1 MLHLENRASTICAPH
16 TLGTAPETEN
26 FKKAVPK
33 TGSVFGP
40 KNWSPMREL
49 LGGFKAEV
57 KRGPQKW
64 SRFLVPKWA
73 LFLGPKT
80 NSGFRFLVRLL
91 DEKYNA
97 LSDGPIP

>member
-40 KNWSPMREL
+40 KNWSPMQEL
-49 LGGFKAEV
+49 LRDYKAEL
-57 KRGPQKW
+57 KRGPKKGPVFGSQKW
-64 SRFLVPKWA
+64 APFSV
-73 LFLGPKT
+73 PKT
-80 NSGFRFLVRLL
+80 NSGFRLLVRLL